1 MDSDEEELLYHTARL
16 ERGVLLI
23 GSHFGNL
30 EYSRAVAHRH
40 HDLIINI
47 LLYDRHAANFASLV
61 GSSVPESRLNLIQV
75 TDLDIE
81 LALRLKE
88 KVDAGEWVL
97 IAGDRVPVGDSD
109 NVAAANF
116 LGRPAPFPIGPYV
129 LGGLLDCPVYLLHCY
144 RDGEQYRLGMEHFA
158 DKIQAE
164 RINGVRNYNR
174 YVQRYAMM
182 LERLVCRQP
191 LQWFNF
197 YDFWRRGN
205 TAAQLTASLR
215 DNDPD

>member
-1 MDSDEEELLYHTARL
+1 
-16 ERGVLLI
+16 
-23 GSHFGNL
+23 
-30 EYSRAVAHRH
+30 
-40 HDLIINI
+40 
-47 LLYDRHAANFASLV
+47 
-61 GSSVPESRLNLIQV
+61 
-75 TDLDIE
+75 
-81 LALRLKE
+81 
-88 KVDAGEWVL
+88 
-97 IAGDRVPVGDSD
+97 
-109 NVAAANF
+109 
-116 LGRPAPFPIGPYV
+116 
-129 LGGLLDCPVYLLHCY
+129 
-144 RDGEQYRLGMEHFA
+144 MEHFA